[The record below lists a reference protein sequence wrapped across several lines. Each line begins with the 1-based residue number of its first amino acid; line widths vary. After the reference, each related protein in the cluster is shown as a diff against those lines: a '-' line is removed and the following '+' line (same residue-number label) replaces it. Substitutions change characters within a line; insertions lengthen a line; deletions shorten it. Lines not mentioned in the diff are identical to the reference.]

1 MWVATKRTV
10 RERTVTIRFH
20 KQTIFSLSHLEG
32 ITQGAGE
39 EVDGIAGE
47 ASGMGMN
54 RIGEVGSWASK
65 GHTAGTCG
73 SDFIQ
78 Y

>member
-39 EVDGIAGE
+39 EVGG
-47 ASGMGMN
+47 ASVMGVDT
-54 RIGEVGSWASK
+54 IGEVV
-65 GHTAGTCG
+65 AGLG
-73 SDFIQ
+73 YHHNRSQPVYFP
-78 Y
+78 